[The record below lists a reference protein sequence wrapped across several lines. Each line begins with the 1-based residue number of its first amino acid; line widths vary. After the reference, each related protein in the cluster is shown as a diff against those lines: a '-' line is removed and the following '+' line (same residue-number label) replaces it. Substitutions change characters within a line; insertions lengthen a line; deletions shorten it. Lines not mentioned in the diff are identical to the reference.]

1 MSYVRY
7 DQGGIRAAF
16 PERSASRSRCTVA
29 PRVHCDEARGGGG
42 TLGGTPVIIVITVV
56 TSCSVDV
63 RPSGL
68 LVLASLREI
77 AAY

>member
-7 DQGGIRAAF
+7 DQGGTQAAF

-29 PRVHCDEARGGGG
+29 PRVHRDEARG
-42 TLGGTPVIIVITVV
+42 TLGGILVIIVITVV
-56 TSCSVDV
+56 TSCSVDIL
-63 RPSGL
+63 PSGL
-68 LVLASLREI
+68 LVFASLREI